1 MVKSPPVT
9 QLPLGTQQGGGVYC
23 EGSLLCGLGI
33 NYTSH
38 TLKQRGSLQ
47 FSASSG
53 SPSIS
58 ASISHRNPFPARP
71 GLHWKTKLDHQELPK
86 HHKYFFWRATSF
98 TTTTQATV
106 CIVVTWLNA
115 QRAKKRTSDYLE

>member
-1 MVKSPPVT
+1 MLKVKVKSAPVT
-9 QLPLGTQQGGGVYC
+9 QLPPGHNKDGACIVS

-47 FSASSG
+47 FSALSG

-58 ASISHRNPFPARP
+58 ESISHRNPFPPRP
-71 GLHWKTKLDHQELPK
+71 GLHWKTKTDHQELPK
-86 HHKYFFWRATSF
+86 HH
-98 TTTTQATV
+98 
-106 CIVVTWLNA
+106 L
-115 QRAKKRTSDYLE
+115 YLF